1 MCLFDNEQIKNALNY
16 FEQAKEFAPK
26 IIKHIKEKLIVIR
39 IKRI

>member
-16 FEQAKEFAPK
+16 FEQAKELNPK